1 MQACF
6 GPNMYANSRNYNY
19 YSGYAKV
26 SFEGFI
32 NENYFLVK
40 NQEKNLIQN
49 LEITHAV
56 TKNPF
61 TYKKDAFIGLFLKS
75 KYDGIG
81 NRNPINISVALDIS
95 GSMSG
100 SRINLAKKS
109 LKKLISIMD
118 EKDDKMSLITFNHE
132 TQKIFGL
139 LDKNEIEKKF
149 LYDLDAIKA
158 GGGTDLV
165 GALELAMSNINNNN
179 ENLDDK
185 KEKRIVMITDVE
197 YDDNDNELLKLF
209 KKCVEEKNISITI
222 IAISSESNISLAN
235 KVSHFK
241 GCNYFP
247 ITKTEELED
256 YLVKNFNYIF
266 FPIAHETKLTIKSEN
281 ATILKCIGAD
291 YEISDEYDYENKAEK
306 SPKPSKEITF
316 EFGSGFSSELIK
328 IKNNENNE
336 LLYSKGGLLLLKI
349 NPDDLNKNENL
360 NFDFNFEYISI
371 DGKKICQNYSYII
384 ENKKEEKEINYFK
397 DNNIR
402 KGISIYYFCIILN
415 HIVETLKNGLKN
427 EKDEI
432 KKKKD
437 LKLLETKQVMKEYLN
452 NNFIIE
458 PNNQETIDNLNNYLE
473 MIEER
478 YSGYKKS
485 IYSFYNL
492 DSAPL
497 PY

>member
-1 MQACF
+1 
-6 GPNMYANSRNYNY
+6 MYANSRNYNY

-81 NRNPINISVALDIS
+81 NRNPIDISVALDIS

-149 LYDLDAIKA
+149 LHDLDAIKA

-185 KEKRIVMITDVE
+185 KEKRIVMITDIE

-209 KKCVEEKNISITI
+209 KKCVEEKKISITI

-306 SPKPSKEITF
+306 SQKPSKEITF
-316 EFGSGFSSELIK
+316 EFGSAFSSELIK

-437 LKLLETKQVMKEYLN
+437 LKLLETKQVVKEYLN

-458 PNNQETIDNLNNYLE
+458 PSNQETIDNLNNYLE